1 MIKLEVATGKV
12 NILNPEC
19 LVVIRLFNGSV
30 HLVNTQA
37 EYTSQDDSRFRH
49 VVHTPLE
56 EDKPFTLENFV
67 AQAKE
72 QGLHFVKVD
81 EDFYVRKED
90 ILSVSNIVHFE
101 DGLHNEHTV
110 VVHKYIG
117 KYLVEDTPIEEFMKR
132 LED

>member
-1 MIKLEVATGKV
+1 MIKLELATGKV
-12 NILNPEC
+12 NILNPEGW
-19 LVVIRLFNGSV
+19 VVIRLFNGSV

-37 EYTSQDDSRFRH
+37 EYTSQDDSEFRH

-56 EDKPFTLENFV
+56 EDKPFTLEKFV
-67 AQAKE
+67 AQARE

-110 VVHKYIG
+110 VVHKYKG
-117 KYLVEDTPIEEFMKR
+117 KYLVEDTPIEEFIKQ
-132 LED
+132 LEE